1 MPAFLNCINQPQ
13 QQPLHPVVRGK
24 IHHPSSETL
33 AVINRRQ
40 PNKTKCQ
47 LLAFTVMFLFA
58 QYGPMLPAQ
67 AQRIDADTLSLNT
80 SNYTLSP
87 KAREAAVLLG
97 ILPKVERLLE
107 IKRAKADGSANTL
120 TDEELGLKVDIL
132 DRVLGGS
139 LEVRMVAGRIDR
151 ELAWAY
157 AGHDM
162 LQARRQRNLNMI
174 FTANFMQIG
183 VLGTLSGPYFLRD
196 QAKTGTELLLLASS
210 IGLLFSTLSLIE
222 SRSGTK
228 KLDGGSTILA
238 DVFHI
243 DANDK
248 PDHRIEIITN
258 YLNAVP
264 PNSADKKTR
273 IDTLVTN
280 WKKGKYLTSE
290 SKENLEKLAAVQ
302 PAGKRYRENIP
313 LLTKR
318 IRMLFDTQ
326 FTIELLHEELLDLLR
341 TVETI

>member
-1 MPAFLNCINQPQ
+1 M
-13 QQPLHPVVRGK
+13 
-24 IHHPSSETL
+24 
-33 AVINRRQ
+33 INR
-40 PNKTKCQ
+40 PKLDKTGCK
-47 LLAFTVMFLFA
+47 LMAFTAIFLFA
-58 QYGPMLPAQ
+58 QYGPLLPAQ
-67 AQRIDADTLSLNT
+67 AQRIDADTLSLPNN
-80 SNYTLSP
+80 SYTISP

-97 ILPKVERLLE
+97 ILPKVQRLLE
-107 IKRAKADGSANTL
+107 IKRAKATTGSTDL

-196 QAKTGTELLLLASS
+196 QPKTGSELLLLASS

-228 KLDGGSTILA
+228 KVDGGSTILA

-248 PDHRIEIITN
+248 PDHRIEIISN
-258 YLNAVP
+258 YLNSIP
-264 PNSADKKTR
+264 PGSAEQKTR
-273 IDTLVTN
+273 IETLVTN
-280 WKKGKYLTSE
+280 WKKGKYLASE
-290 SKENLEKLAAVQ
+290 KRENLEKLAAVQ
-302 PAGKRYRENIP
+302 PAGKHYRENIP

-341 TVETI
+341 TVETT